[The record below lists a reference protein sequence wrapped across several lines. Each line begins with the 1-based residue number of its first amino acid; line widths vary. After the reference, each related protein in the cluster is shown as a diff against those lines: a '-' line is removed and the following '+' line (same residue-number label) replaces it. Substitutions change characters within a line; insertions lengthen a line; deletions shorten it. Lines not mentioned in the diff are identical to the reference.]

1 MKRKTRKSVI
11 GLALGSGSARG
22 WSHIGVIREL
32 EKRGIKPDIVCGTSV
47 GSIVAAAYAS
57 NQLDDLEAWVKTLE
71 WRDVVGFMDLNFGGG
86 GIFKGKKLF
95 DYMKERFGES
105 DIESLDRKF
114 GAIATDVD
122 SGLEVWL
129 KEGKLLSAVR
139 ASISLP
145 AIFTPVY
152 RDDRWLVDGGLVNPV
167 PVSLCRAMGA
177 DFIIAVD
184 LNSDL
189 LDGTKSPEEIARIQ
203 SEEEEKIQEE
213 SERDKKKEA
222 NGNSEKNPGGDEPGT
237 QTEEGEQSE
246 PNESQGEKEPSFW
259 TAAKNRI
266 TSGFWGSEIKESLDN
281 EKEKDE
287 RPSMIEMIAKSI
299 DIMQIRITRS
309 RMAGDPPDVLIRPRL
324 GYMGLMEF
332 HRAKEA
338 IEEGKNAVER
348 VDAMLKR

>member
-1 MKRKTRKSVI
+1 MRSRKAKI

-22 WSHIGVIREL
+22 WSHIGVIRAL
-32 EKRGIKPDIVCGTSV
+32 EARGIYPEIICGTSV

-57 NQLDDLEAWVKTLE
+57 KQLDDLEAWVKTLE

-86 GIFKGKKLF
+86 GGLFKGKKLF

-105 DIESLDRKF
+105 QISDLPKKF

-122 SGLEVWL
+122 TGLEVWL
-129 KEGKLLSAVR
+129 RDGKLLSAVR

-145 AIFTPVY
+145 AIFTPVL
-152 RDDRWLVDGGLVNPV
+152 RDGRWLVDGGLVNPV

-189 LDGTKSPEEIARIQ
+189 LDGTPEP
-203 SEEEEKIQEE
+203 E
-213 SERDKKKEA
+213 SD
-222 NGNSEKNPGGDEPGT
+222 SEPGKEKKNGDKVPEDSKEIT
-237 QTEEGEQSE
+237 
-246 PNESQGEKEPSFW
+246 PKEPSFW
-259 TAAKNRI
+259 TATKERI
-266 TSGFWGSEIKESLDN
+266 TTGFWGKDLKNSLDQ
-281 EKEKDE
+281 EKDE
-287 RPSMIEMIAKSI
+287 RPSMIEVISKSVN
-299 DIMQIRITRS
+299 IMQIRITRS
-309 RMAGDPPDVLIRPRL
+309 RMAGDPPDVLVTPKL

-338 IEEGKNAVER
+338 IDEGFASVER
-348 VDAMLKR
+348 IASML